1 MMQCSVEA
9 AKVVTRLNL
18 DVVFKSI
25 RPLGKHGGGRGYLQ
39 RGCGRASLKWLMRKG
54 DNERTS

>member
-25 RPLGKHGGGRGYLQ
+25 RPLGKHGGARIFTEGVRQGLIEMVDEKGRQ
-39 RGCGRASLKWLMRKG
+39 
-54 DNERTS
+54 